1 MPMGVGTKQQSLTT
15 SPQLSWKPAD
25 NSCAYTYKK
34 ALALGVY
41 VWLFVVWFLFFE
53 MASKNY
59 HFTYAGA
66 TFYLFTS
73 LFSQQF
79 IHPTNIKKNIRK
91 ACGKTQKAV
100 YWKSFNLSKEQRSEV
115 AIEMWRLV
123 FSNNDF
129 DLSYC
134 CWIWVISQ
142 YDRHGECS
150 SKYEVALSC
159 KFTF

>member
-1 MPMGVGTKQQSLTT
+1 MAPEMPMGVGTKQQSLTT

-73 LFSQQF
+73 SFSQQF
-79 IHPTNIKKNIRK
+79 IHPTNIKK
-91 ACGKTQKAV
+91 
-100 YWKSFNLSKEQRSEV
+100 
-115 AIEMWRLV
+115 
-123 FSNNDF
+123 
-129 DLSYC
+129 
-134 CWIWVISQ
+134 
-142 YDRHGECS
+142 
-150 SKYEVALSC
+150 KY
-159 KFTF
+159 